1 MDPND
6 TGHGLPAETALRLLG
21 RLMLAWDGQ
30 WFLKVVET
38 CGMEKAVE
46 LNARVRTSFGR
57 IEMREFLRAKGR
69 EGAESLEEAL
79 ALMRAYQRLFLG
91 DGIGAAFQVE
101 GQTVEVAVDRC
112 LPQEGSRKAGVR
124 PDTPCVACETVWA
137 TWLSALLPG
146 SRWSTEIPASMGRGA
161 ARCRILVRREE
172 PANAPALG

>member
-1 MDPND
+1 
-6 TGHGLPAETALRLLG
+6 
-21 RLMLAWDGQ
+21 
-30 WFLKVVET
+30 
-38 CGMEKAVE
+38 
-46 LNARVRTSFGR
+46 
-57 IEMREFLRAKGR
+57 
-69 EGAESLEEAL
+69 
-79 ALMRAYQRLFLG
+79 MRAYQRLFLG

>member
-69 EGAESLEEAL
+69 EGAESL
-79 ALMRAYQRLFLG
+79 
-91 DGIGAAFQVE
+91 
-101 GQTVEVAVDRC
+101 
-112 LPQEGSRKAGVR
+112 
-124 PDTPCVACETVWA
+124 
-137 TWLSALLPG
+137 
-146 SRWSTEIPASMGRGA
+146 
-161 ARCRILVRREE
+161 
-172 PANAPALG
+172 